1 MIGMTQV
8 VEVASSAA
16 HIVSLS
22 VAVTHL
28 AEHQFYDALLTIA
41 VGCFSFAVLTTAYVG
56 CELVRWKVRQY
67 IRKRELPEMKPESPR
82 LEG

>member
-1 MIGMTQV
+1 MYGVTQA
-8 VEVASSAA
+8 VEVSSSAV

-22 VAVTHL
+22 VAVTRL
-28 AEHQFYDALLTIA
+28 AEHQVYGALLTIA

-56 CELVRWKVRQY
+56 CELVRWRVRQY
-67 IRKRELPEMKPESPR
+67 IRERELSETKPESPR